1 MIPSSGPAGP
11 SRRLTLLRV
20 AALVTSIGVAGFL
33 VMNAQRSATRAS
45 ETPENGPTQ
54 ESLLRTA
61 EDPAPASQE
70 APSNHFLYSSKL
82 LQTVDL
88 AEPEVVQRPVFLPS
102 SKSVPIVFPIEEQ
115 PVTATLPGAAEQAT
129 TSDTIREGS

>member
-1 MIPSSGPAGP
+1 MIAASDPAAP

-33 VMNAQRSATRAS
+33 VMNAHRSATRAS
-45 ETPENGPTQ
+45 ETPENDSTQ

-61 EDPAPASQE
+61 DDPAPASQE
-70 APSNHFLYSSKL
+70 SPYHHFLYSSKL

-88 AEPEVVQRPVFLPS
+88 AEPEIVQRPVFLPS

-115 PVTATLPGAAEQAT
+115 PVTATLPGAAEHAPYT
-129 TSDTIREGS
+129 VPEGS